1 LKALSGPRATI
12 ADVTF
17 LRDFRPTIIDRYVLR
32 EITPPTALGLLL
44 FTFIL
49 LLQQI
54 TILTGALI
62 SRSAPPATIVRV
74 FVYLLPSMLSVTIPM
89 AFLLGVL
96 LAFGRLAADSEI
108 VALRATG
115 VSPSRLL
122 RPVLA
127 GSLVT
132 GLLTFWIMAVA
143 LPAANQ
149 AYREIMFSLV
159 ISRTRSTV
167 KPRVFT
173 EDLLRDRTMTLY
185 VSDISS
191 DTNEWKDV
199 FIHDTRDPKN
209 PRVILAR
216 TGGLVIDEGARSL
229 EMHLEHGVLHACD
242 PAKPEAYDQQ
252 RFRTL
257 DLPLP
262 FEDFFPQQVTL
273 AKGGRE
279 MTLAELTQNIHD
291 LRAKGKGDKA
301 LSFEVERHKKFAI
314 PMACVVFG
322 LLGLGLSL
330 GARKEARSAA
340 FGLSIVVIFV
350 YYVFIRLGQ
359 QAGDTGLV
367 PPSIAIWSANVILG
381 LIAIALL
388 VANHRAAAFDP
399 LDPSHYTGWIPRMRR
414 APMPA
419 AAPAPAP
426 RPPGAPSRQRSP
438 AVVVR
443 VPRLSFGFPSIL
455 DRYIAVQYLGYMVL
469 VGAAFWALFI
479 LAHFLDLFDD
489 IQQHK
494 VRGKVVL
501 HFYAFYTPEV
511 VHLLAPVAVLVATL
525 ATFGILSRRNEI
537 TAMKAGGISI
547 YRATLPA
554 IVIGFAMSASL
565 FAMGEFILPQTN
577 LIADQDLNVIKGR
590 PPRSSNYLDR
600 RWMLG
605 SDGRLY
611 NYDYALPGPG
621 PQGVTLFSLTVY
633 DIDNR
638 AGDLRDRLYAAR
650 AEWQADQG
658 AYDLE
663 RGWHRGF
670 GAHPYFTRFTEVRS
684 RELEPPSYFRQE
696 ERGPDTFRF
705 GQLRDHIA
713 KIERLGLDA
722 VRLRVQLH
730 RKPAFPTVAVVM
742 TLIAIPF
749 SFVVGRRGA
758 LYGIF
763 LSILIAIAY
772 HSCLAIFE
780 ALGNNALLPAILA
793 AWAPNILFGAA
804 GLYMM
809 LTLET

>member
-1 LKALSGPRATI
+1 
-12 ADVTF
+12 
-17 LRDFRPTIIDRYVLR
+17 
-32 EITPPTALGLLL
+32 
-44 FTFIL
+44 
-49 LLQQI
+49 
-54 TILTGALI
+54 
-62 SRSAPPATIVRV
+62 
-74 FVYLLPSMLSVTIPM
+74 M
-89 AFLLGVL
+89 
-96 LAFGRLAADSEI
+96 
-108 VALRATG
+108 
-115 VSPSRLL
+115 
-122 RPVLA
+122 
-127 GSLVT
+127 
-132 GLLTFWIMAVA
+132 
-143 LPAANQ
+143 
-149 AYREIMFSLV
+149 
-159 ISRTRSTV
+159 
-167 KPRVFT
+167 
-173 EDLLRDRTMTLY
+173 
-185 VSDISS
+185 
-191 DTNEWKDV
+191 
-199 FIHDTRDPKN
+199 
-209 PRVILAR
+209 ILAR

-229 EMHLEHGVLHACD
+229 EMHLEHGVLHSCD
-242 PAKPEAYDQQ
+242 SAKPEAYDQQ
-252 RFRTL
+252 RFRTF

-273 AKGGRE
+273 SKGGRE
-279 MTLAELTQNIHD
+279 MTLGELSQNIRD
-291 LRAKGKGDKA
+291 LRAKGMGDKA

-359 QAGDTGLV
+359 QAGDTGLL
-367 PPSIAIWSANVILG
+367 PPSVAIWSANVILG
-381 LIAIALL
+381 AIAVALL
-388 VANHRAAAFDP
+388 VLNHRAAAFDP
-399 LDPSHYTGWIPRMRR
+399 LDPTHYTAWIPRMRR
-414 APMPA
+414 APMPS
-419 AAPAPAP
+419 PAPTT
-426 RPPGAPSRQRSP
+426 RPPDAPSRRRAP

-443 VPRLSFGFPSIL
+443 VPRLSLGFPSIL
-455 DRYIAVQYLGYMVL
+455 DRYVAVQYLGYMFL

-494 VRGKVVL
+494 VRGRVVL
-501 HFYAFYTPEV
+501 HFYAFYSPEV

-554 IVIGFAMSASL
+554 IVLGLTMSASL
-565 FAMGEFILPQTN
+565 FAMGEFLLPQTN
-577 LIADQDLNVIKGR
+577 LIADQDMNVIKGR

-605 SDGRLY
+605 NDGRLY
-611 NYDYALPGPG
+611 NYDYALEGQG
-621 PQGVTLFSLTVY
+621 AQGVTLFGLTVY
-633 DIDNR
+633 DIDNK

-658 AYDLE
+658 AYNLE
-663 RGWHRGF
+663 RGWRRGF
-670 GAHPYFTRFTEVRS
+670 GSHPYFEAFAERRNS
-684 RELEPPSYFRQE
+684 ELEPPSYFRQE
-696 ERGPDTFRF
+696 ERGPDTLRF

-713 KIERLGLDA
+713 KIEALGLDA
-722 VRLRVQLH
+722 VKLRVQLH
-730 RKPAFPTVAVVM
+730 RKPAFPMVAVVM

-780 ALGNNALLPAILA
+780 ALGNTALLPAILA
-793 AWAPNILFGAA
+793 AWAPNLLFGAA
-804 GLYMM
+804 GLYLM
-809 LTLET
+809 LTLDT